1 MSCSRSPR
9 FPCNIC
15 VCACAFPNSILQ
27 FSSSPVLQLSYS
39 QHSLGRT
46 QNPPRMSESCDLDSG
61 ERKDL
66 TEPTKNKHVFQA
78 NCNGHDC
85 SREICAV
92 RALKEKLII
101 FDSEPEICGRIFVG
115 CSGKDVYFV

>member
-1 MSCSRSPR
+1 
-9 FPCNIC
+9 
-15 VCACAFPNSILQ
+15 
-27 FSSSPVLQLSYS
+27 
-39 QHSLGRT
+39 
-46 QNPPRMSESCDLDSG
+46 MSESCDLGSG

-85 SREICAV
+85 SREIWAV

-115 CSGKDVYFV
+115 CSGKDVYSV